1 MVHEGVRRVQRRLTD
16 EAPIRDKT
24 MMRLVTS
31 ALLLC
36 LVWSGALAESVASP
50 KERLLLFRTEHGARE
65 RCPDDRIVWANTTSH
80 TLHLRGDNHFAHT
93 HGGFACES
101 EARARGYRG
110 PTIHT

>member
-1 MVHEGVRRVQRRLTD
+1 
-16 EAPIRDKT
+16 

-31 ALLLC
+31 ILLLC
-36 LVWSGALAESVASP
+36 LVQSGALAENAAP
-50 KERLLLFRTEHGARE
+50 PNGHLFLFRTERGARE
-65 RCPDDRIVWANTTSH
+65 HCPDDRIVWANTTSR
-80 TLHLRGDNHFAHT
+80 TLHVRGDNHFAHT